1 MALLAIGISFRT
13 ADVSV
18 REKFAF
24 PETDI
29 EPVLKELTSSVQ
41 GLTESIIL
49 STCNRT
55 EIYCSIEKTARE
67 NLVHWLLRNR
77 QGELDDFNAVNYT
90 YWDLEAA
97 RHMMRVTSGLD

>member
-1 MALLAIGISFRT
+1 MALLAIGISFHT

-55 EIYCSIEKTARE
+55 EIYC
-67 NLVHWLLRNR
+67 
-77 QGELDDFNAVNYT
+77 
-90 YWDLEAA
+90 
-97 RHMMRVTSGLD
+97 

>member
-1 MALLAIGISFRT
+1 MALLAIGISFHT

-49 STCNRT
+49 SKRATCFFGTVKHN
-55 EIYCSIEKTARE
+55 S
-67 NLVHWLLRNR
+67 
-77 QGELDDFNAVNYT
+77 
-90 YWDLEAA
+90 
-97 RHMMRVTSGLD
+97 